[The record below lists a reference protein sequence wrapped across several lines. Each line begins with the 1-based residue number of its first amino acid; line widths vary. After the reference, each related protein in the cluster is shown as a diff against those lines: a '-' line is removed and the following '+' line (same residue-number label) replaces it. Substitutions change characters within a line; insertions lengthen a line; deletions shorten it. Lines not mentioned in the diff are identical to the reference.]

1 MIFVIWRINIKI
13 YTTMVTITN
22 QT

>member
-1 MIFVIWRINIKI
+1 VIWRINIKI